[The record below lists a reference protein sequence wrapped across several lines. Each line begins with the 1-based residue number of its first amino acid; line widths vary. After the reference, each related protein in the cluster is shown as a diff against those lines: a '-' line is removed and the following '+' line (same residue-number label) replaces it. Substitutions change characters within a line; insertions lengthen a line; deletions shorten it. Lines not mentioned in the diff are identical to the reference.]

1 MVVYYYY
8 KSIVRMY
15 RLAAYHDCT
24 CSMGCFQAAA
34 DMLCQSGCF
43 FAGAKKGNYL
53 FLVNNNTFSVSH

>member
-1 MVVYYYY
+1 MIVYYYY

-43 FAGAKKGNYL
+43 AGAKKGNYL